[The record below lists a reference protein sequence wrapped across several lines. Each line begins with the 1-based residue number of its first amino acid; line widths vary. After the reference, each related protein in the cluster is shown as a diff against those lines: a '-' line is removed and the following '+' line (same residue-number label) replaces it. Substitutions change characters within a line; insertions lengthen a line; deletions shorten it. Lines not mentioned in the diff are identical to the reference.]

1 MSRIEPPSLAAWLLQ
16 HCLARKDNEALA
28 GDLLEELR
36 AGRSATW
43 YWRQVVSAIAIE
55 SQAKIVDLCLATLYA
70 ALWSMMVPT
79 WLLIVS
85 NFEGHFNLDQRFLRM
100 EWPWSVVCDLGF
112 LLSANL
118 LFVWSGI
125 ALYLFPHAPKK
136 FKARSLSQGM
146 FASIP
151 VILVMWAALI
161 ILPKMFLQSRAGNP
175 FAAEPVSSSAITHVN
190 PIKVERIPP
199 QATWTARYGER
210 ASNSPGNASG
220 ALGAFADL
228 GKTAVLARLPFSLV
242 VLCALWKAKP
252 SDKDQD
258 DRIAI

>member
-1 MSRIEPPSLAAWLLQ
+1 MSQIQPPSLAASLLQ
-16 HCLARKDNEALA
+16 HCLPGKDNEALA
-28 GDLLEELR
+28 GDLLEEFR
-36 AGRSATW
+36 AGRSASW
-43 YWRQVVSAIAIE
+43 YWHQVISAIAIE
-55 SQAKIVDLCLATLYA
+55 LRTKIVDLCLATLFA
-70 ALWSMMVPT
+70 ALWSLMVPT
-79 WLLIVS
+79 WLLVVS
-85 NFEGHFNLDQRFLRM
+85 SIEDHFNLNQRFLRM

-118 LFVWSGI
+118 LFVWAGI
-125 ALYLFPHAPKK
+125 ALYLFPHVSKK
-136 FKARSLSQGM
+136 LRARSLSRGL

-175 FAAEPVSSSAITHVN
+175 FAAMPVSSSAITHLA
-190 PIKVERIPP
+190 PTEVERIPP

-210 ASNSPGNASG
+210 ASNSPGNRPR

-228 GKTAVLARLPFSLV
+228 GRTAVLARLPFFLV

-252 SDKDQD
+252 SDEDQH
-258 DRIAI
+258 DRIAV

>member
-1 MSRIEPPSLAAWLLQ
+1 MSQIEPPSLAAWLLQ
-16 HCLARKDNEALA
+16 HCLPGKDNEALA

-55 SQAKIVDLCLATLYA
+55 SRTKIVDLCLATLFA

-85 NFEGHFNLDQRFLRM
+85 NFEDHFNLNQRFLRM

-118 LFVWSGI
+118 LFVWAGI
-125 ALYLFPHAPKK
+125 ALYLIPHVPNKL
-136 FKARSLSQGM
+136 KARLLGRGL

-175 FAAEPVSSSAITHVN
+175 FAAVPVSSSAIAHLRPTE
-190 PIKVERIPP
+190 VERIPP
-199 QATWTARYGER
+199 QATWTARFGKR
-210 ASNSPGNASG
+210 ASNSPGNASR

-228 GKTAVLARLPFSLV
+228 GKTAVLARLPFFLV
-242 VLCALWKAKP
+242 VLCALWKSEP
-252 SDKDQD
+252 SEKNQR
-258 DRIAI
+258 DRIAV